1 LEKLVAMIPL
11 LGDSGLNSRELLET
25 IGSLA
30 GAAAA
35 AAPHASSEGAAAAA
49 GCGGAVCD
57 NDDMF
62 DRIAVE
68 MSRLIRREA
77 AAVAQHPNA
86 SLYQSLQRLV
96 KLEGYYLESQPC
108 LSCTPWAEV
117 PLTMQK
123 LDQLRAEAKFTDR
136 SQLVKLVC
144 AHTIQRFTV
153 TMTDVRRVKLVKTV
167 NLYYYNKPVAD
178 INQATKPLPLLTKPL
193 PLLTEPLPLLTVADI
208 NQVLS
213 LRAFP
218 STDVQ
223 ILTFHRCAA
232 QGQGEPVAQVRAARV
247 RDRPARGNRRA
258 RDSHRRHEPNDRVRG
273 VPPGPNVLA
282 FLVQKYKFPGT
293 KSTNTDACVRR
304 RSHTS
309 SPRRRRIWCSACCA
323 PAATAR

>member
-1 LEKLVAMIPL
+1 VWSHASAGRRRSLLEKLVAMIPL

-35 AAPHASSEGAAAAA
+35 AAPHASASEGAAADAAAA
-49 GCGGAVCD
+49 GCGGAVCE
-57 NDDMF
+57 NEDMF

-68 MSRLIRREA
+68 MSRLIRCEA

-153 TMTDVRRVKLVKTV
+153 TMTDVRRVKLVKTL

-178 INQATKPLPLLTKPL
+178 INQVTKPLPLLTKPL
-193 PLLTEPLPLLTVADI
+193 PLLTKPLPLLTVADI

-213 LRAFP
+213 LRALP
-218 STDVQ
+218 VQ
-223 ILTFHRCAA
+223 TY
-232 QGQGEPVAQVRAARV
+232 
-247 RDRPARGNRRA
+247 
-258 RDSHRRHEPNDRVRG
+258 
-273 VPPGPNVLA
+273 
-282 FLVQKYKFPGT
+282 KY
-293 KSTNTDACVRR
+293 
-304 RSHTS
+304 
-309 SPRRRRIWCSACCA
+309 
-323 PAATAR
+323 